1 MKRLWYLALAFVAVA
16 CAPLTTPEE
25 PAQGIVTFA
34 QAAPRL
40 LVPAEQASTD
50 RHIIVVVDLAPAE
63 SLAAT
68 GDALARDHPLTL
80 EASWPL
86 AAIEVHCFVFR
97 LDEGVSRD
105 AVLSDLA
112 ADPRV
117 QQAQPMQRFAT
128 LERDPTSGVDANPA
142 VRGLALADLHRT
154 VTGAGVKV
162 GIVDTMPDILHPDLA
177 GSFAKAQD
185 FVGNDPPPAPERHG
199 TAVAGIIAASPAGAQ
214 GLEGVAP
221 GASLVGLRA
230 CWEGPAGEGRCT
242 SFSIARAMNFAIARD
257 LDVINLSLAGPADP
271 LVAALIEEA
280 LSRGTVVVAA
290 LGPSRE
296 ASFPATHPG
305 VVAVD
310 AAAAAVESAAKAALV
325 AELGA
330 VRAPGQDLLST
341 APGAGYDFFSGSSVA
356 AAVVTGVAALLV
368 EHDPQAAASTLTA
381 ALRSDPVL
389 DPCGALRRLDPARE
403 PDGCSDP

>member
-185 FVGNDPPPAPERHG
+185 FVGN
-199 TAVAGIIAASPAGAQ
+199 
-214 GLEGVAP
+214 
-221 GASLVGLRA
+221 
-230 CWEGPAGEGRCT
+230 
-242 SFSIARAMNFAIARD
+242 
-257 LDVINLSLAGPADP
+257 
-271 LVAALIEEA
+271 
-280 LSRGTVVVAA
+280 
-290 LGPSRE
+290 
-296 ASFPATHPG
+296 
-305 VVAVD
+305 
-310 AAAAAVESAAKAALV
+310 
-325 AELGA
+325 
-330 VRAPGQDLLST
+330 
-341 APGAGYDFFSGSSVA
+341 
-356 AAVVTGVAALLV
+356 
-368 EHDPQAAASTLTA
+368 
-381 ALRSDPVL
+381 
-389 DPCGALRRLDPARE
+389 
-403 PDGCSDP
+403 